1 VRTAL
6 FPRGDEPPGCP
17 RSREGFSPP
26 RTPLAP
32 LAPRPPLTKRL
43 TPRLWAALDYLAGA
57 VTAVFLF
64 VVLRGAVVRQEVSS
78 PAGPVRNF
86 DVHNFTLPL
95 AGGLILLL
103 VVVTGLAVALRRR
116 RPLFMLGVLLI
127 GSIVVTALLSPNP
140 ASLTYFLPVAYVL
153 YLVAG
158 SYKQRR
164 DAVRILIAVYAT
176 LLVDTVLLTL
186 VGGDFISPG
195 AMISA
200 ALCLTIAWTIG
211 YSVRQ
216 RRRYAVRLQDE
227 AASKAVAQERLRIA
241 RELHDVV
248 AHSMSVIAVQAGY
261 GQYVIDSQ
269 PGDARTA
276 LGAIQTTSREALY
289 EMRQMLGALRQAD
302 EGEARA
308 SAVSPGPGAGDGS
321 TGVGGGAGSGASG
334 SGADAEAGRGTG
346 RADGSP
352 ASEAGAPLFPA
363 PGLADLDRLV
373 SRTAGA
379 GVQVEVKRVGQARDL
394 PASIDLSA
402 YRIIQEA
409 LTNVV
414 KHARTS
420 SCQVVIGYGDE
431 ELTIAITD
439 NGAGVPDPEMAG
451 AGMMHH
457 ATASRN
463 GSALLTRNGSSARGV
478 VTLAGLGA
486 RRDDGLAGDA
496 FDRAAADP
504 VLRPGGGHGALGGG
518 HGIIGMRERVTLLGG
533 DFSAG
538 PLPGYGFRVSARIPL
553 PASSP

>member
-1 VRTAL
+1 V
-6 FPRGDEPPGCP
+6 
-17 RSREGFSPP
+17 
-26 RTPLAP
+26 
-32 LAPRPPLTKRL
+32 
-43 TPRLWAALDYLAGA
+43 ALDYLAGA

-64 VVLRGAVVRQEVSS
+64 VVLRGAVVRQEVRS
-78 PAGPVRNF
+78 PAGPVHTF
-86 DVHNFTLPL
+86 DVHSFTLPL
-95 AGGLILLL
+95 AGALTLLL
-103 VVVTGLAVALRRR
+103 VVVTGLAVALRRH
-116 RPLFMLGVLLI
+116 RPVFMLGVLLA
-127 GSIVVTALLSPNP
+127 GSVVVTALLGPNP
-140 ASLTYFLPVAYVL
+140 GSLIYFLPVAYVL
-153 YLVAG
+153 YLVAA
-158 SYKQRR
+158 SYEQRR
-164 DAVRILIAVYAT
+164 NAVRILMAVYAT
-176 LLVDTVLLTL
+176 LLADIELMTL
-186 VGGDFISPG
+186 GWGRSVGPG

-200 ALCLTIAWTIG
+200 ALCVIIAWTIG

-261 GQYVIDSQ
+261 GQYVIDTQ

-276 LGAIQTTSREALY
+276 LGAIQATSREALY

-321 TGVGGGAGSGASG
+321 TGAGAGASSRASD
-334 SGADAEAGRGTG
+334 SGADAEAGRGT
-346 RADGSP
+346 GSP

-373 SRTAGA
+373 SRTASA

-439 NGAGVPDPEMAG
+439 NGAGVPVPEMAG

-478 VTLAGLGA
+478 VTLAGSGA
-486 RRDDGLAGDA
+486 RRDDTLAGDA
-496 FDRAAADP
+496 FGRAAADP
-504 VLRPGGGHGALGGG
+504 VLRSGGGHGALGGG